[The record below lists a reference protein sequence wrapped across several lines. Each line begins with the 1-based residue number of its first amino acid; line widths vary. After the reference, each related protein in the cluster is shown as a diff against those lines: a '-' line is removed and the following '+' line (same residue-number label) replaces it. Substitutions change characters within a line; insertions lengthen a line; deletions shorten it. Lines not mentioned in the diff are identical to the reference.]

1 MKSNIL
7 YIYNKVFRAALY
19 MLCMVSLFSC
29 VKVDLCTA
37 EEHPHTGNLKV
48 VYHWPEDGF
57 SHPDSMLVLV
67 NRIVNTRR
75 VGYVTGKETSVG
87 GRYRFG
93 KVYQNED
100 AAVSG
105 GLERYPLQLGA
116 GEYQVFAFNN
126 DIADINKGDSGMD
139 SIADYRFDKIEEY
152 SDGQHIGTVGIR
164 DLAISYVGR
173 ELTDPGL
180 YLYGKDWVDNNDYGT
195 KYIATEVKPIYRAT
209 NKRDELTQEYTVS
222 IRANEK
228 VEIDLYPQKITQ
240 DITFAFPVYTEC
252 AAGIDEDLQV
262 KIDSIIAEISGI
274 PHKMMLYSGELS
286 VDTTYK
292 MLFKMGMDEENAKE
306 VMLKVEK
313 DGHSV
318 NKKFIKTECMST
330 ISVIGLVTNK
340 DTTALY
346 GPGILQLCIYAHASE
361 YKDGI
366 KVDKTKTL
374 YSKIR
379 MYNIINNANL
389 LIRNEFGK
397 IVQNPGAYEELPR
410 TDTLRIDD
418 IRVKLM
424 RDEVLN
430 ASDDDNP
437 IDNWGPEGDGEDNNL
452 EIEL

>member
-1 MKSNIL
+1 MKSSIL
-7 YIYNKVFRAALY
+7 YIYNKVCRVALY
-19 MLCMVSLFSC
+19 VLCMASLFSC

-93 KVYQNED
+93 KVYRNED
-100 AAVSG
+100 DAVAS
-105 GLERYPLQLGA
+105 GLERYPLQVGA

-126 DIADINKGDSGMD
+126 DIADINKGDTGMD
-139 SIADYRFDKIEEY
+139 YVADYRFDNMEEY

-173 ELTDPGL
+173 ELTDSGL

-195 KYIATEVKPIYRAT
+195 KYIATEIKPIYRAI
-209 NKRDELTQEYTVS
+209 NKQDELTQEYTVS

-228 VEIDLYPQKITQ
+228 VEVDLYPQKITQ
-240 DITFAFPVYTEC
+240 DITFTFPVYTERVD
-252 AAGIDEDLQV
+252 GIDASSQI

-306 VMLKVEK
+306 VVLKVEK
-313 DGHSV
+313 DGNSV

-330 ISVIGLVTNK
+330 ISVMGLVTNK

-346 GPGILQLCIYAHASE
+346 GPGILQLCIYSHATNE
-361 YKDGI
+361 AGE
-366 KVDKTKTL
+366 VKTKTM

-379 MYNIINNANL
+379 LYETIDNANL
-389 LIRNEFGK
+389 LIRNELGK
-397 IVQNPGAYEELPR
+397 IVQNPGTYDELPR
-410 TDTLRIDD
+410 TDTLRVDGSRLRI
-418 IRVKLM
+418 I
-424 RDEVLN
+424 RDEILN
-430 ASDDDNP
+430 TSDDDNP
-437 IDNWGPEGDGEDNNL
+437 VDNWGPEGDGDDNKL
-452 EIEL
+452 DIEL